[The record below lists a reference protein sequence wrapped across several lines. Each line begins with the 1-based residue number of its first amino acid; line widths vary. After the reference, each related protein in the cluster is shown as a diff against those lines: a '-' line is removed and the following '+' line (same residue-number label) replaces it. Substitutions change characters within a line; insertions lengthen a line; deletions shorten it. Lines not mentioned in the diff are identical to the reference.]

1 MKLKSAL
8 AILIVLSFLF
18 ADILLAEDYQSIRIL
33 GDASVTVEPD
43 YHTIKVEG
51 DATVT
56 VDPDYATIQFDI
68 ATLDTVLEDSKKYND
83 MLLADIENIMG
94 VLNIPDK
101 NLSVS
106 NFSIS
111 ARYDYKLFEDQFL
124 GYRVSR
130 DIELKL
136 TDLSKYNDLLE
147 LLIKSNINEINNV
160 NYEYTKKAELFQQA
174 RENAL
179 IKARKKAEDMAA
191 VYGMK
196 IGKPLNIFE
205 NRSRELTYQGRSRNL
220 YSNTV
225 NLDSY
230 SGGGSLGKYTVSAN
244 VEVIFELLEK

>member
-1 MKLKSAL
+1 MKIRKYCAL
-8 AILIVLSFLF
+8 IFVFVCLLFTVLS
-18 ADILLAEDYQSIRIL
+18 ADEYN
-33 GDASVTVEPD
+33 
-43 YHTIKVEG
+43 TITVEG

-56 VDPDYATIQFDI
+56 VDPDYAALQFDI

-83 MLLADIENIMG
+83 MALADIENIMG

-111 ARYDYKLFEDQFL
+111 ARYDYKLLENKFI

-136 TDLSKYNDLLE
+136 SDLSKYNDLLE
-147 LLIKSNINEINNV
+147 LLIKSDISEIDNV
-160 NYEYTKKAELFQQA
+160 NYEYTGKAELFQQA

-196 IGKPLNIFE
+196 IGKPLNIYE
-205 NRSRELTYQGRSRNL
+205 NRSRELTYSGRSRNL

-225 NLDSY
+225 SVDRY
-230 SGGGSLGKYTVSAN
+230 IGGGSLGKYTVSAN
-244 VEVIFELLEK
+244 IEVVFELLE